1 MTQPNTPFTSPPLHH
16 SNFIIWSFGI
26 ITSLLV
32 LVVLI
37 FPTDSL
43 SLGSQK
49 LSEPEWLLS
58 TICVSILCGIL
69 SAAHLASDTSPG
81 LSGIRRLSLFVLLLF
96 AITATIRTS
105 IPLITTNSDTL
116 EIFVALPLP
125 AIVLVATVL
134 LGFNTGILLTLT
146 SAFFGVFVT
155 AHIPTVQ
162 ASEVVLIFSVLLGG
176 GLSASFVALGARR
189 INDYLKGGFTI
200 SIIVFLSA
208 AFILPMTPQYDVSQF
223 IFMLIVSVI
232 NGLLSTSIG
241 VGIYNVLSRPFG
253 IITRVE
259 LMELA
264 QPGTQLLRQ
273 IQEEAPGTYAH
284 SLAVADLAARGA
296 AQIGADE
303 QLARAGGMFHD
314 VGKLFRPEFFIEN
327 RDGDQVENPH
337 DALDE
342 LQSTRVLH
350 GHVAKGVERA
360 REAKLPEAIVQFIP
374 EHHGTTFPAFFYR
387 RAAEKDPN
395 IDQNKFRYPG
405 PSPRSRETALVMIA
419 DGCEAAVRS
428 SSDKT
433 QDQVLAIVKQ
443 IIRDRLEDGQFDN
456 CDLTVRDIRTLEQ
469 TFTQALVAAYHPRI
483 EYPEAKVT
491 EPEASDHDGHQT
503 IP

>member
-232 NGLLSTSIG
+232 NGLLSLYVIH
-241 VGIYNVLSRPFG
+241 I
-253 IITRVE
+253 
-259 LMELA
+259 
-264 QPGTQLLRQ
+264 
-273 IQEEAPGTYAH
+273 
-284 SLAVADLAARGA
+284 
-296 AQIGADE
+296 
-303 QLARAGGMFHD
+303 
-314 VGKLFRPEFFIEN
+314 
-327 RDGDQVENPH
+327 
-337 DALDE
+337 
-342 LQSTRVLH
+342 
-350 GHVAKGVERA
+350 
-360 REAKLPEAIVQFIP
+360 
-374 EHHGTTFPAFFYR
+374 
-387 RAAEKDPN
+387 
-395 IDQNKFRYPG
+395 
-405 PSPRSRETALVMIA
+405 
-419 DGCEAAVRS
+419 
-428 SSDKT
+428 
-433 QDQVLAIVKQ
+433 
-443 IIRDRLEDGQFDN
+443 
-456 CDLTVRDIRTLEQ
+456 
-469 TFTQALVAAYHPRI
+469 
-483 EYPEAKVT
+483 
-491 EPEASDHDGHQT
+491 
-503 IP
+503 